1 MYDKRDDFDFPI
13 VNFPFLGGDIPLAPS
28 YGIYISQLVRFCR
41 ICNNKVSD
49 FNERNLHLTEKPLKQ
64 GYRYHK
70 LLKTFTK
77 FFHRYN
83 VLVHKF
89 GATCRS
95 LIRNG
100 ISHPRF
106 YGNIVYK
113 SYTFKNRILD
123 MSDSLNKFI
132 HKGYKYEIIINTL
145 KLVFRKKN
153 IKLLIPLLN
162 IN

>member
-1 MYDKRDDFDFPI
+1 MSKTPRVVSTFRTGLSP
-13 VNFPFLGGDIPLAPS
+13 
-28 YGIYISQLVRFCR
+28 RFW
-41 ICNNKVSD
+41 VWLTFSSD
-49 FNERNLHLTEKPLKQ
+49 F
-64 GYRYHK
+64 
-70 LLKTFTK
+70 
-77 FFHRYN
+77 

-113 SYTFKNRILD
+113 SYKFKNRILD

-132 HKGYKYEIIINTL
+132 HKGYKYDIIINTL
-145 KLVFRKKN
+145 RLVFRKKD

-162 IN
+162 KN